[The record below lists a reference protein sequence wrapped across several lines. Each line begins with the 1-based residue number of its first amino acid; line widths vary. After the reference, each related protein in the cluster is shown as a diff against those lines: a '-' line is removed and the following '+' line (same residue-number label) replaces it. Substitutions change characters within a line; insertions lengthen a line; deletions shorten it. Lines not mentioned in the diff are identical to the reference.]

1 MMRVS
6 IVDQSPVH
14 DGESAADALRHT
26 LDLVVLAESL
36 GYHRYWFAQHHGSA
50 AFASASPEV
59 LMAAAAQVTSGIRI
73 GSGGFLLGEYPP
85 LRLAEIARTLEA
97 VTPGR
102 IDIGLGRAPGGDGR
116 VVRALQSQMQDA
128 ETRLDEFL
136 AFVND
141 DRVPTRA
148 GEVVA
153 VPDGVTRPEIW
164 MLGTSPGSG
173 VMAGRRGLP
182 YAFGSFID
190 PTHIQ
195 EALTMYHTEFV
206 PGEFGSGTN
215 SSKPRTMLA
224 VVAICGRTDEEANQL
239 ARASEQWFV
248 ESFIKGNDVRFPSAD
263 TVRAIEAPFAPYVAM
278 RRATTF
284 VGSAER
290 VADELAAVRQRY
302 AVDEL
307 AVVTI
312 THDAASRMVSYERL
326 AEALSLTSRVTT

>member
-1 MMRVS
+1 MRVS

-59 LMAAAAQVTSGIRI
+59 LMAAAARVTSAIRI

-97 VTPGR
+97 VAPGR

-128 ETRLDEFL
+128 ESRLDEFL

-141 DRVPTRA
+141 DSVPTRA

-206 PGEFGSGTN
+206 PGIYGV
-215 SSKPRTMLA
+215 KPRTMLA

-312 THDAASRMVSYERL
+312 THDAASRMVSYQRL
-326 AEALSLTSRVTT
+326 AEALSLTTTVTT